1 MHLKAEG
8 TVTIDRQP
16 GVVFAVVAD
25 ASHWPDWSKG
35 AGKVLNVSENP
46 ATLGTTWTQITRLLG
61 KDLEIHAKVNV
72 YQANGKFGYQIDKP
86 VPADEL
92 YLLEPSGSGTKL
104 TFSIEGDPGGF
115 FGVAAPLLKKVL
127 KDQISADLGS
137 LKAQLE
143 AQGQS
148 SQ

>member
-1 MHLKAEG
+1 
-8 TVTIDRQP
+8 
-16 GVVFAVVAD
+16 
-25 ASHWPDWSKG
+25 
-35 AGKVLNVSENP
+35 
-46 ATLGTTWTQITRLLG
+46 
-61 KDLEIHAKVNV
+61 V
-72 YQANGKFGYQIDKP
+72 YQANSKFGYQIDKP

-143 AQGQS
+143 ARE
-148 SQ
+148 